1 MLKKL
6 FFTFLLTA
14 ISWLSYRQCAGIMF
28 NAAVNGN
35 TTTFVSTLPAG
46 YTANGYTWSFGN
58 GGTANTANPVYTYAN
73 AGWYYVCMTVWGL
86 TPNNTVFQ
94 CSMCDS
100 VQIGNPVQPCNS
112 NYLFTQSGFTANFTS
127 LATGPGTIT
136 NYAWNFGDGNQ
147 SNLQNPSH
155 TYANAGTYISCLTIY
170 GVNNGITY
178 TCSYCD
184 TIVISNLGQPC
195 NANFVS
201 TQIGLNAAFSNQS
214 TSPGPITNYLWTFGD
229 GNTSNIQN
237 PSHTYA
243 TAGNYNVCLTVS
255 GVDSNNNTFSC
266 TYCDSINVQTV
277 GTPCN
282 SSYTYVAGA
291 GNSVSFTSTST
302 APGPISNYQ
311 WAFGDGGTA
320 NTPNPTHTYANPGW
334 YNVCLTISGQT
345 AAGFFQCYTCDS
357 IYVGNT
363 PTPCNADFSYVYSAA
378 NTLNF
383 TNTSTGN
390 GTLSS
395 SMWMFGDGNTST
407 QTNPTHTYSTSGWFN
422 VCLVVSFVNN
432 GLTTT
437 CTYCDSVFVQGGI
450 NPTNCFA
457 TANFTGN
464 IAGNT
469 ANFINT
475 STCVGCTSTSYVWD
489 FGDATYSTLNSP
501 SHTYSSSGNYN
512 VCLIVNGIDSMQQIC
527 SDTFC
532 YTITIGT
539 LGLNSVETNTLTVYP
554 NPTSQMLEVKIPH
567 AGIYDLKIIDITG
580 QLIRKQTVQPS
591 DLNLKLDVSELVR
604 GMYFIQINNAERTYR
619 NSFIKQ

>member
-1 MLKKL
+1 
-6 FFTFLLTA
+6 
-14 ISWLSYRQCAGIMF
+14 MF
-28 NAAVNGN
+28 SVAANGN
-35 TTTFVSTLPAG
+35 TATFVSTIPPG
-46 YTANGYTWSFGN
+46 YTANGYTWSFGD

-100 VQIGNPVQPCNS
+100 VQIGNPIQPCNS
-112 NYLFTQSGFTANFTS
+112 NYSFTQSGFTANFTS

-201 TQIGLNAAFSNQS
+201 TQIGLNAAFSDQS
-214 TSPGPITNYLWTFGD
+214 TSPGPITNYVWNFGD
-229 GNTSNIQN
+229 GNTSNLQN
-237 PSHTYA
+237 PTHTYA
-243 TAGNYNVCLTVS
+243 TSGVYNVCLTIS
-255 GVDSNNNTFSC
+255 GVDSNNNTFVC

-277 GTPCN
+277 GTPCT

-320 NTPNPTHTYANPGW
+320 NTANPTHTYANPGW

-363 PTPCNADFSYVYSAA
+363 PAPCNADFSYVYFSS
-378 NTLNF
+378 NTLTF
-383 TNTSTGN
+383 ANTSTGN

-407 QTNPTHTYSTSGWFN
+407 QTNPTHTYTTPGWYN

-432 GLTTT
+432 GMATT
-437 CTYCDSVFVQGGI
+437 CTYCDSVFVQGGL
-450 NPTNCFA
+450 NPNNCFA

-475 STCVGCTSTSYVWD
+475 STCVGCTSTWYAWD

-512 VCLIVNGIDSMQQIC
+512 VCLIVNGTDSMQQIC

-532 YTITIGT
+532 YTITVGT
-539 LGLNSVETNTLTVYP
+539 LNLNTVETNTIKVYP
-554 NPTSQMLEVKIPH
+554 NPTSQTLEVTIPH
-567 AGIYDLKIIDITG
+567 AGTYDLKIIDITG
-580 QLIRKQTVQPS
+580 QLIRKQTVQTS
-591 DLNLKLDVSELVR
+591 DLSLKLDVSQLVR
-604 GMYFIQINNAERTYR
+604 GMYFIQINNADHSYR